1 MSFTNEVLKGKYRPK
16 AKSKYK
22 YKRNGLPGYQEAIV
36 V

>member
-22 YKRNGLPGYQEAIV
+22 RNGLPGYQEAIV